1 MYKKVLSLI
10 ITFGIVGGLFAT
22 SSPVSERSHL
32 NLKSFDAN
40 HSTLE
45 ASSPDFSIGRI
56 SFAQGVYD
64 YLDTDLDGQFRIIG
78 APDLPTTSTL
88 LAVPETGDLQTDFT
102 YTSIRVESNVNL
114 APFQP
119 VQLEA
124 EGIDAEF
131 SIDREIY
138 EKDAW
143 FPQSPIILH
152 ERFQLRDLTLATV
165 EVSPF
170 QYNPVRKELRIY
182 EGLEVSLNHSEPLTT
197 PSRPISRFFEP
208 IYRNLVPNSVLV
220 LEPNY
225 QTPSILYIY
234 DSNTTVSFLLQALVD
249 WRHEKGFE
257 VHTASSLVTG
267 TSNSAIQTYIQNA
280 YDTWENPP
288 EFVTI
293 VGDVTGSFGVPAFS
307 HSGGST
313 DVPYVH
319 LAGNDY
325 VSDAF
330 VGRISAE
337 TTGELGNI
345 IGKLLSYEKTPYM
358 META

>member
-119 VQLEA
+119 V
-124 EGIDAEF
+124 
-131 SIDREIY
+131 
-138 EKDAW
+138 
-143 FPQSPIILH
+143 H
-152 ERFQLRDLTLATV
+152 
-165 EVSPF
+165 
-170 QYNPVRKELRIY
+170 
-182 EGLEVSLNHSEPLTT
+182 
-197 PSRPISRFFEP
+197 
-208 IYRNLVPNSVLV
+208 
-220 LEPNY
+220 
-225 QTPSILYIY
+225 
-234 DSNTTVSFLLQALVD
+234 
-249 WRHEKGFE
+249 
-257 VHTASSLVTG
+257 
-267 TSNSAIQTYIQNA
+267 
-280 YDTWENPP
+280 
-288 EFVTI
+288 
-293 VGDVTGSFGVPAFS
+293 
-307 HSGGST
+307 
-313 DVPYVH
+313 
-319 LAGNDY
+319 
-325 VSDAF
+325 
-330 VGRISAE
+330 
-337 TTGELGNI
+337 
-345 IGKLLSYEKTPYM
+345 
-358 META
+358 